1 MKQSISII
9 LFLLW
14 AIMGFTATGV
24 VETYRDTFPL
34 AKVTTKGGRIVLGQL
49 QYVTDSTLQILPG
62 TRKEAKRGYF
72 YEPVTLHYSEIISFR
87 VRTNYWIG
95 LAIGLLGATGIALMI
110 TGDIPIF
117 NNGLGEANIYIWLS
131 PLMIGASVWKMLQRK
146 RFAINGN
153 KSRFDKFKSWIQK
166 KRSSF

>member
-1 MKQSISII
+1 MKKTILII
-9 LFLLW
+9 FAWLLV
-14 AIMGFTATGV
+14 TGSSSAAGV
-24 VETYRDTFPL
+24 SDVDRDTFPVV
-34 AKVTTKGGRIVLGQL
+34 KVTTKGGKIVLGQL
-49 QYVTDSTLQILPG
+49 QYVTDSTIQILPG
-62 TRKEAKRGYF
+62 TLKEAKRGYF

-110 TGDIPIF
+110 TGQIPII
-117 NNGLGEANIYIWLS
+117 NNGLGEANIFIWLS
-131 PLMIGASVWKMLQRK
+131 PLIIGASVWKMLQRK

-166 KRSSF
+166 KRKSL

>member
-1 MKQSISII
+1 MKQSLFIL

-14 AIMGFTATGV
+14 AIMGLAASGIRDV
-24 VETYRDTFPL
+24 ALDTFPL
-34 AKVTTKGGRIVLGQL
+34 VKVTTKGGKIVLGQL

-62 TRKEAKRGYF
+62 TRKEARKGYF
-72 YEPVTLHYSEIISFR
+72 YEPVILHYSEVISFR

-110 TGDIPIF
+110 TGDIPVF
-117 NNGLGEANIYIWLS
+117 NNGLGEANIFIWLS

-153 KSRFDKFKSWIQK
+153 KQRFDKFRSWIDR
-166 KRSSF
+166 KRDKF